1 MPIYGTAPTAVWTFD
16 GTDYSDITYD
26 VQRIDLQSVP
36 ILTDDCHPEVTISG
50 GGGSG
55 AKFTANVKSGQVVS
69 FNLIEKGSGY
79 TSEPDVEIDLSCMGT
94 EPTRATATAMRGT
107 GDEEDKVIAITV
119 DEDGGGS
126 GYSTYLY
133 VGFERRFDA
142 MMVWLNSTAQYAN
155 LIWEFSEKDSGWKRF
170 VPSQILPFDFQ
181 TSRSEAVGSIAR
193 GEAEV
198 GVVGEDSNGNDIIGI
213 IRINVLEGGSG
224 YGGSPTVTITS
235 MNHTGTKATATVML
249 DGGRI
254 EEINVGNHGSGYD
267 ISNPPTITISG
278 QNVGN
283 FNAHDYM
290 RWDANHPAF
299 DAWRKVAITDIDG
312 VRRYWARISGTPIRG
327 NSTRL
332 TALTIRP
339 FASIATAEDVREQ
352 LQFREKFPDDAEFD
366 ANMQY
371 NFPDNSNGQ
380 TFPLTE
386 KIVERYIRG
395 AEDSIYFITGQ
406 YYRPEFQEYE
416 LLDFRAYGMALR
428 HRPVLHVYDLA
439 VHNGNDWETKE
450 EGKNH
455 DWHMEYELGMI
466 YISTL
471 FMDVVPPILRRGY
484 SERRNQG
491 SFKRGVRVSYVH
503 GHDTTD
509 RMAMEVNRIVT
520 KQACIDIISNNDF
533 AWLMPQS
540 LDRVS
545 LERKVQL
552 WREEI
557 EEFKS
562 RYAKLFLF

>member
-26 VQRIDLQSVP
+26 VQRLGLAQSN
-36 ILTDDCHPEVTISG
+36 ILTSDDS
-50 GGGSG
+50 
-55 AKFTANVKSGQVVS
+55 
-69 FNLIEKGSGY
+69 
-79 TSEPDVEIDLSCMGT
+79 
-94 EPTRATATAMRGT
+94 
-107 GDEEDKVIAITV
+107 
-119 DEDGGGS
+119 
-126 GYSTYLY
+126 YLY
-133 VGFERRFDA
+133 VGFNRRFDA
-142 MMVWLNSTAQYAN
+142 MMFWINATVKYDDLRWYISAKNSN
-155 LIWEFSEKDSGWKRF
+155 GDLDWKRF
-170 VPSQILPFDFQ
+170 VPSQSLPFDFR
-181 TSRSEAVGSIAR
+181 TSRAEAVGSVAR
-193 GEAEV
+193 AQAEIDEN
-198 GVVGEDSNGNDIIGI
+198 GKVV
-213 IRINVLEGGSG
+213 RINVLEGGSG
-224 YGGSPTVTITS
+224 YGGTPTVTIMGGGGS
-235 MNHTGTKATATVML
+235 GATAVVFEL

-254 EEINVGNHGSGYD
+254 ETIQITSGGMDYT
-267 ISNPPTITISG
+267 SPPQVTISG
-278 QNVGN
+278 QSAGN
-283 FNAHDYM
+283 FSAHDYV

-299 DAWRKVAITDIDG
+299 DAWRKMAFTNSLPHAITDINTDADT
-312 VRRYWARISGTPIRG
+312 VKRYWVRVNGTPMNG
-327 NSTRL
+327 NNTVL

-366 ANMQY
+366 GNQY